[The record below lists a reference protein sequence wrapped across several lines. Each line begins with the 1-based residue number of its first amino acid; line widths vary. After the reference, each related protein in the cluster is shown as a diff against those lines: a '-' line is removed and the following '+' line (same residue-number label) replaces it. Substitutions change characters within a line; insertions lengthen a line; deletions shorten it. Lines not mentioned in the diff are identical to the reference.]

1 MKYIKLKT
9 KHNSV
14 GSSIVDKNTY
24 KILKLQTKFSI
35 QEKHYLLLII
45 MNKTVIKY
53 KSNMTIVISSQYQV
67 PLLVERLKQR

>member
-14 GSSIVDKNTY
+14 GSSIVAKNTY

-45 MNKTVIKY
+45 TNKTVIKY
-53 KSNMTIVISSQYQV
+53 K
-67 PLLVERLKQR
+67 

>member
-1 MKYIKLKT
+1 MKYIRLKT

-24 KILKLQTKFSI
+24 KILKLQTKFSTL
-35 QEKHYLLLII
+35 EKHYLLLII

-53 KSNMTIVISSQYQV
+53 K
-67 PLLVERLKQR
+67 